1 MATVMNKFTTAAIF
15 KILNMMIAIEN
26 YMMTFFVTL
35 LP

>member
-15 KILNMMIAIEN
+15 KALNLMIAIEN